1 MTRLTLRPLFT
12 APLTHLLTWHVRHA
26 VRRPWPPRWWLL
38 SGLAGAWLQQGVWAA
53 EPAAALPPAIAS
65 ALQTAGVPA
74 DAVSLLVLPV
84 DGAPASPARLAHQTQ
99 TVRQMASVMKLF
111 TTGAALS
118 TLGPAYVWRTDVAL
132 GGPLKP
138 NGKLDGPLYL
148 RGSGDPGLVMEN
160 VQLMMARWR
169 GAGLKD
175 IQGDLLIDRTAF
187 ELPPHDPAAFDGQG
201 LKPYNAGPDALLL
214 NHQSVILRVM
224 PDAARPGQVRVSMEP
239 ALDGVQL
246 QARLQLKATG
256 PCGDWR
262 EALSLDMRPTSGWTQ
277 HGIRPWVLSVQ
288 GPYPA
293 ACGARDWPVLWQG
306 EGAGDYT
313 ARLLHA
319 SWRQLGGKLG
329 GDIKAGA
336 WPANAVVWQSW
347 VSAPLGQQVR
357 DINKFSN
364 NVMARQLFLSMALPS
379 QPVVDSSTRSSEVTA
394 SRAASAATAGAAS
407 GPATLDQARAVV
419 SQVVRQATAD
429 GNGHS
434 ACEGEAL
441 VLDNGSGLSRLERS
455 NARCLGRW
463 LQAMWASPTMPEFIA
478 SLPITGL
485 DGTARKL
492 QNVSGRAH
500 IKTGSLDG
508 VAALAGYVEGDSG
521 RRWVVVGVVNHP
533 QADAARPALA
543 ALLGWAMKDQ

>member
-1 MTRLTLRPLFT
+1 MIAGMTRLLPPR
-12 APLTHLLTWHVRHA
+12 LLTTVF
-26 VRRPWPPRWWLL
+26 PR
-38 SGLAGAWLQQGVWAA
+38 LARL
-53 EPAAALPPAIAS
+53 ALPPGWRRSWPAPWAQLSRLPLWRLAGLGLPLLHQGAWAIEPATTLPAEIAS
-65 ALQTAGVPA
+65 ALQAAGVPA
-74 DAVSLLVLPV
+74 DAVSMLVLPV
-84 DGAPASPARLAHQTQ
+84 DAGLGRPARLTHQAQ
-99 TVRQMASVMKLF
+99 AVRQMASVMKLF

-138 NGKLDGPLYL
+138 NGKLDGPLFL
-148 RGSGDPGLVMEN
+148 RGSGDPDLVLEN

-175 IQGDLLIDRTAF
+175 IQGDLLIDRSVF
-187 ELPPHDPAAFDGQG
+187 DVPLHDPAAFDGQG
-201 LKPYNAGPDALLL
+201 AKPYNAGPDALLL
-214 NHQSVILRVM
+214 NHQSVILHVM

-239 ALDGVQL
+239 ALDEVRL
-246 QARLQLKATG
+246 QARIQPKATG
-256 PCGDWR
+256 ACGDWR
-262 EALSLDMRPTSGWTQ
+262 EAMSLDMHPASGWTQ

-293 ACGARDWPVLWQG
+293 ACGAKDWPVLWQG
-306 EGAGDYT
+306 EGPGDYA
-313 ARLLHA
+313 ARLLHGT
-319 SWRQLGGKLG
+319 WRQLGGKLG
-329 GDIKAGA
+329 GDIKAGD
-336 WPANAVVWQSW
+336 WPVDAVVWQSW
-347 VSAPLGQQVR
+347 ASAPLGQQVR

-364 NVMARQLFLSMALPS
+364 NVMARQLFLSMALPNP
-379 QPVVDSSTRSSEVTA
+379 PVASTGASSAE
-394 SRAASAATAGAAS
+394 AS
-407 GPATLDQARAVV
+407 GPATLDKARAVV
-419 SQVVRQATAD
+419 SQVVRQATPD
-429 GNGHS
+429 GSGHS

-508 VAALAGYVEGDSG
+508 VAALAGYVEGESG

>member
-1 MTRLTLRPLFT
+1 MITGMTRLF
-12 APLTHLLTWHVRHA
+12 
-26 VRRPWPPRWWLL
+26 PPRLLATVLPHPALL
-38 SGLAGAWLQQGVWAA
+38 SLPLLALLQPGVWAA
-53 EPAAALPPAIAS
+53 EPTTALPPAIAS

-74 DAVSLLVLPV
+74 EAVSLLVLPV
-84 DGAPASPARLAHQTQ
+84 DAGSTATPRLAHQAQ

-111 TTGAALS
+111 TTGAALN

-148 RGSGDPGLVMEN
+148 RGSGDPGLVLEN

-175 IQGDLLIDRTAF
+175 IKGDLLIDRRAF
-187 ELPPHDPAAFDGQG
+187 DVPQHDPSAFDGQG

-214 NHQSVILRVM
+214 NHQSVILHVM
-224 PDAARPGQVRVSMEP
+224 PDAARPGQVLVSMEP
-239 ALDGVQL
+239 ALDEVRL
-246 QARLQLKATG
+246 QARIQVKATG
-256 PCGDWR
+256 GCGDWR
-262 EALSLDMRPTSGWTQ
+262 EALSLDMRPASGWTQ

-293 ACGARDWPVLWQG
+293 ACGAKDWPVLWQG
-306 EGAGDYT
+306 EGAGDYA

-319 SWRQLGGKLG
+319 TWRQLGGQLG
-329 GDIKAGA
+329 GEIKAGD
-336 WPANAVVWQSW
+336 WPADAVVWQSW
-347 VSAPLGQQVR
+347 ASAPLGQQVR

-364 NVMARQLFLSMALPS
+364 NVMARQLFLSMALPDTS
-379 QPVVDSSTRSSEVTA
+379 GT
-394 SRAASAATAGAAS
+394 S
-407 GPATLDQARAVV
+407 GPATLDKARAVV
-419 SQVVRQATAD
+419 SQVVRQATPD

-455 NARCLGRW
+455 SARCLGRW
-463 LQAMWASPTMPEFIA
+463 LQAVWASPTMPEFIA
-478 SLPITGL
+478 SLPITGV

-492 QNVSGRAH
+492 QSVSGKAH

-508 VAALAGYVEGDSG
+508 VAALAGYVDGESG

-533 QADAARPALA
+533 LADAARPALA
-543 ALLGWAMKDQ
+543 ALLGWVMKDQ

>member
-1 MTRLTLRPLFT
+1 MITGMTRLP
-12 APLTHLLTWHVRHA
+12 
-26 VRRPWPPRWWLL
+26 LL
-38 SGLAGAWLQQGVWAA
+38 SLFATVATVLPLPHQGAWAA

-74 DAVSLLVLPV
+74 EAVSLLVLPV
-84 DGAPASPARLAHQTQ
+84 DTSPGGPARLAHQAQ

-138 NGKLDGPLYL
+138 NGKLDGPLRL
-148 RGSGDPGLVMEN
+148 RGSGDPGLVLEN

-175 IQGDLLIDRTAF
+175 IKGDLLIDRHAF
-187 ELPPHDPAAFDGQG
+187 DVPPHDPAAFDGQG

-214 NHQSVILRVM
+214 NHQSVILHVM

-239 ALDGVQL
+239 ALDEVRL
-246 QARLQLKATG
+246 QARIQLKATG
-256 PCGDWR
+256 ACGDWR
-262 EALSLDMRPTSGWTQ
+262 EAMSLDMRPASGWTQ

-306 EGAGDYT
+306 EGAGDYA

-319 SWRQLGGKLG
+319 TWRQLGGKLG
-329 GDIKAGA
+329 GDIKAGD
-336 WPANAVVWQSW
+336 WPADATVWQSW
-347 VSAPLGQQVR
+347 ASAPLGQLVR

-364 NVMARQLFLSMALPS
+364 NVMARQLFLSMAWPS
-379 QPVVDSSTRSSEVTA
+379 ASGAPGAANAPSTAEVP
-394 SRAASAATAGAAS
+394 AAGPATA
-407 GPATLDQARAVV
+407 PATLDKARAAI
-419 SQVVRQATAD
+419 SQVVRQGTPD
-429 GNGHS
+429 GSGHS
-434 ACEGEAL
+434 ACEGDAL
-441 VLDNGSGLSRLERS
+441 ALDNGSGLSRLERS

-485 DGTARKL
+485 DGTACKL

-508 VAALAGYVEGDSG
+508 VAALAGYVEGESG

>member
-1 MTRLTLRPLFT
+1 MPRLFLPKLFATVLPL
-12 APLTHLLTWHVRHA
+12 LHQ
-26 VRRPWPPRWWLL
+26 
-38 SGLAGAWLQQGVWAA
+38 GAWAI
-53 EPAAALPPAIAS
+53 EPATTLPASIAA

-84 DGAPASPARLAHQTQ
+84 DAGPGAPPRLEHQAQ

-138 NGKLDGPLYL
+138 NGKLDGPLYI
-148 RGSGDPGLVMEN
+148 RGSGDPGLVLEN

-175 IQGDLLIDRTAF
+175 IKGDLLIDRRAF
-187 ELPPHDPAAFDGQG
+187 EVPPYDPAAFDGQG

-214 NHQSVILRVM
+214 NHQALILHVM

-239 ALDGVQL
+239 ALDEV
-246 QARLQLKATG
+246 RLQPRIQVKATG
-256 PCGDWR
+256 ACGDWR
-262 EALSLDMRPTSGWTQ
+262 EAMSLDMRPASGWTQ
-277 HGIRPWVLSVQ
+277 HGIRPWTLSVQ

-306 EGAGDYT
+306 EGAGDYA

-319 SWRQLGGKLG
+319 TWRQLDGKLG
-329 GDIKAGA
+329 GEIKAGD
-336 WPANAVVWQSW
+336 WPADAVVWQSW
-347 VSAPLGQQVR
+347 ASAPLGQLVR

-364 NVMARQLFLSMALPS
+364 NVMARQLFLSMALTGTPGPANGANGVNGTNGS
-379 QPVVDSSTRSSEVTA
+379 NGGHGANATNTANAVDA
-394 SRAASAATAGAAS
+394 
-407 GPATLDQARAVV
+407 GPATLDKARAIV
-419 SQVVRQATAD
+419 SQQVRQATSD
-429 GNGHS
+429 GGGHTV
-434 ACEGEAL
+434 CEGDAL
-441 VLDNGSGLSRLERS
+441 ALDNGSGLSRVERS
-455 NARCLGRW
+455 SARCLGRW

-492 QNVSGRAH
+492 QSVSGKAH

-508 VAALAGYVEGDSG
+508 VAALAGYVEGESG

-543 ALLGWAMKDQ
+543 ALIGWAVKDQ

>member
-1 MTRLTLRPLFT
+1 MITGMTRLPL
-12 APLTHLLTWHVRHA
+12 
-26 VRRPWPPRWWLL
+26 
-38 SGLAGAWLQQGVWAA
+38 LALFATVATVLPQLHQGAWAA
-53 EPAAALPPAIAS
+53 EPASTLPPAIAS

-74 DAVSLLVLPV
+74 EAVSLQVLPV
-84 DGAPASPARLAHQTQ
+84 DAGPARLAHQAQ

-118 TLGPAYVWRTDVAL
+118 TLGPAYVWRTDAAL

-138 NGKLDGPLYL
+138 NGKLDGPLRL
-148 RGSGDPGLVMEN
+148 RGSGDPGLVLEN

-169 GAGLKD
+169 GAGLREIK
-175 IQGDLLIDRTAF
+175 GDLLIDRGAF
-187 ELPPHDPAAFDGQG
+187 EVPAHDPAAFDGQG
-201 LKPYNAGPDALLL
+201 FKPYNAGPDALLL
-214 NHQSVILRVM
+214 NHQSVILHVM

-239 ALDGVQL
+239 ALDWVRL
-246 QARLQLKATG
+246 QARIQLKATG
-256 PCGDWR
+256 ACGDWR
-262 EALSLDMRPTSGWTQ
+262 EAMNLDMHPASGWTQ

-306 EGAGDYT
+306 EGSGDYA

-319 SWRQLGGKLG
+319 TWRQLGGKLS
-329 GDIKAGA
+329 GDIKAGD
-336 WPANAVVWQSW
+336 WPADATVWQSW
-347 VSAPLGQQVR
+347 ASAPLGQQVR

-364 NVMARQLFLSMALPS
+364 NVMARQLFLSMALPHL
-379 QPVVDSSTRSSEVTA
+379 P
-394 SRAASAATAGAAS
+394 AASAGASSAEVPASGATPGPASGPAS
-407 GPATLDQARAVV
+407 GPATLDKARAVV
-419 SQVVRQATAD
+419 SQVVRQATPD
-429 GNGHS
+429 GSGRS

-441 VLDNGSGLSRLERS
+441 VLDNGSGLSRLARG

-543 ALLGWAMKDQ
+543 ALLEWAMKDQ